1 MTSVATDSGSP
12 GPISSAPPGVLHSD
26 LERDAIGLLGAT
38 MQAITHISPAIAAF
52 FYTAVVVGYA
62 GVTAPLAYFL
72 GFLLVLTLGSTLI
85 QFSKHLPSAGSYYTY
100 VSRAIHPRAGF
111 MTSWMYIFY
120 SPLCGGAIY
129 GFFGFILAGE
139 LKTNWNIDVPWLWA
153 ACIIV
158 GAPFVAYVQHRGIKL
173 SAEFMVITG
182 GLEMLVVFALG
193 LSGILSPGPGGLSL
207 VPFNPANIGS
217 AAGFSLAIIF
227 NVQAL
232 TGWEGAAP
240 LAEETTN
247 PRRNVPL
254 SVILSIVLIGMFLVF
269 VFYGLITGF
278 GVADVSAVTASTELP
293 ALVLAHH
300 LWGALWWVL
309 LVAFGNSVFAV
320 CLATANVSSR
330 MWYGMARSGSFPKVL
345 TKVDPKYKSPTNAI
359 LLQMALSLV
368 SALGVGWYYGAD
380 VSFFLIDGLIL
391 VIAVTFVYIMANI
404 GVFMFY
410 RGEHRAEFNP
420 LLHLIFPLGSSIV
433 LILAIWFTFFPPAG
447 FGSAPGSPY
456 NLAPIIDVIWFAL
469 GVGILVWMRARGKED
484 WLLNAGDAIG
494 EA

>member
-1 MTSVATDSGSP
+1 MTSATTPVPASGDM
-12 GPISSAPPGVLHSD
+12 SSHGLQRD
-26 LERDAIGLLGAT
+26 LEKDAIGLLGAT

-72 GFLLVLTLGSTLI
+72 GFLLVLMLGNTLI
-85 QFSKHLPSAGSYYTY
+85 QFAKHLPSAGSYYTY
-100 VSRAIHPRAGF
+100 VSRSIHPRAGF
-111 MTSWMYIFY
+111 MTAWMYIFY

-129 GFFGFILAGE
+129 GFLGFILQGE
-139 LKTNWNIDVPWLWA
+139 LKTNWNIDVPWLWWV
-153 ACIIV
+153 CIVV

-182 GLEMLVVFALG
+182 GLEMLIVFALG
-193 LSGILSPGPGGLSL
+193 LSGILNPGPGGDSL
-207 VPFNPANIGS
+207 APFNPANIGS
-217 AAGFSLAIIF
+217 AAGFALAIIF

-247 PRRNVPL
+247 PKRNVPL
-254 SVILSIVLIGMFLVF
+254 SVMLSIVLIGVFLVI

-278 GVADVSAVTASTELP
+278 GVNDVSAVTASSELP

-309 LVAFGNSVFAV
+309 LVAFINSVFAV

-330 MWYGMARSGSFPKVL
+330 MWYGMARSGSFPKIL
-345 TKVDPKYKSPTNAI
+345 AKVDPKYKSPTNAI
-359 LLQMALSLV
+359 LMQMVLSLV
-368 SALGVGWYYGAD
+368 SALSVGFIYGAD
-380 VSFFLIDGLIL
+380 VSFYLIDGLIL
-391 VIAVTFVYIMANI
+391 VIAVTFVYLMANL

-410 RGEHRAEFNP
+410 RGEHKAEFNW
-420 LLHLIFPLGSSIV
+420 LLHFVFPLFSSIV

-447 FGSAPGSPY
+447 YGTAPGAPY
-456 NLAPIIDVIWFAL
+456 NLAPIIDLVWFVL
-469 GVGILVWMRARGKED
+469 GIAILLWMRARGKEE
-484 WLLNAGDAIG
+484 WLLNAGDAIS

>member
-1 MTSVATDSGSP
+1 MTSATA
-12 GPISSAPPGVLHSD
+12 PIPEGEVSTHGMQRD
-26 LERDAIGLLGAT
+26 LEKDAIGLLGAL
-38 MQAITHISPAIAAF
+38 MQAITHISPAIASF
-52 FYTAVVVGYA
+52 FYTTVVVGYA

-72 GFLLVLTLGSTLI
+72 GFLVVLMLGNTLI

-111 MTSWMYIFY
+111 LTSWMYVLY

-129 GFFGFILAGE
+129 GFFGFLLQGE
-139 LKTNWNIDVPWLWA
+139 LSKNWNIDVPWLWA

-158 GAPFVAYVQHRGIKL
+158 GAPLIAFVQHRGIKL

-182 GLEMLVVFALG
+182 GLEMLVVFLLA
-193 LSGILSPGPGGLSL
+193 LSGILSPGPGGISL
-207 VPFNPANIGS
+207 APFNPANIAS
-217 AAGFSLAIIF
+217 AAGFALAIVF

-247 PRRNVPL
+247 PRRNVPM
-254 SVILSIVLIGMFLVF
+254 SVILSIVIVGVFLVF

-278 GVADVSAVTASTELP
+278 GVNDVSAVTASPELP
-293 ALVLAHH
+293 ALALAHN
-300 LWGALWWVL
+300 LWGGLWWVL
-309 LVAFGNSVFAV
+309 LVAFANSVFAV
-320 CLATANVSSR
+320 CLATANVSTR
-330 MWYGMARSGSFPKVL
+330 MWYGMARSGSFPKFL
-345 TKVDPKYKSPTNAI
+345 AKVDPKYKSPTNAI

-380 VSFFLIDGLIL
+380 ISFFLIDGLIL
-391 VIAVTFVYIMANI
+391 VIGVTFVYLMANL

-410 RGEHRAEFNP
+410 RGEHKDEFNW
-420 LLHLIFPLGSSIV
+420 LLHLVFPLVSSIV
-433 LILAIWFTFFPPAG
+433 LVLAVWFTFFPPEG
-447 FGSAPGSPY
+447 YGTAPGAPY
-456 NLAPIIDVIWFAL
+456 NMAPLIDAIWLGL
-469 GVGILVWMRARGKED
+469 GVAILLWMRARGKEQ
-484 WLLNAGDAIG
+484 WLINAGDAIG

>member
-1 MTSVATDSGSP
+1 MTNVATESGAP
-12 GPISSAPPGVLHSD
+12 SSGALHRD
-26 LERDAIGLLGAT
+26 LEKDAIGLLGAT

-62 GVTAPLAYFL
+62 GITAPLAYFL
-72 GFLLVLTLGSTLI
+72 GFLLVLMLGSTLI
-85 QFSKHLPSAGSYYTY
+85 QFAKYLPSAGSYYTY
-100 VSRAIHPRAGF
+100 VSRSIHPRAGF
-111 MTSWMYIFY
+111 MTAWMYIFY

-129 GFFGFILAGE
+129 GFLGFILQGE
-139 LKTNWNIDVPWLWA
+139 LKDNWNINVPWLWWV
-153 ACIIV
+153 CIVV

-182 GLEMLVVFALG
+182 GLEMLIVFALG
-193 LSGILSPGPGGLSL
+193 ISGILSPGPGGVSL
-207 VPFNPANIGS
+207 APFNPANIGS
-217 AAGFSLAIIF
+217 AAGFALAIIF

-247 PRRNVPL
+247 PKRNVPL
-254 SVILSIVLIGMFLVF
+254 SVILSIVLIGVFLVI

-278 GVADVSAVTASTELP
+278 GVNDVSAVTASSELP

-309 LVAFGNSVFAV
+309 LVAFINSVFAV

-330 MWYGMARSGSFPKVL
+330 MWYGMARSGSFPKIL
-345 TKVDPKYKSPTNAI
+345 AKVDPKYKSPTNAI
-359 LLQMALSLV
+359 LMQMALSLV
-368 SALGVGWYYGAD
+368 SALTVGFIYGPD
-380 VSFFLIDGLIL
+380 VSFYLIDGLIL
-391 VIAVTFVYIMANI
+391 VIAVTFVYLMANL

-410 RGEHRAEFNP
+410 RGEHRAEFNW
-420 LLHLIFPLGSSIV
+420 LLHLVFPLFSSIV

-447 FGSAPGSPY
+447 YGSAPGSPY
-456 NLAPIIDVIWFAL
+456 NLAPIIDVIWFVL
-469 GVGILVWMRARGKED
+469 GIAILFWMRARGKEE
-484 WLLNAGDAIG
+484 WLLNAGEAIS